1 MQVGELAEQTGVSV
15 RALRY
20 YEESGLLPAQ
30 RLANGYRSF
39 DAKSID
45 RVRAIRDLLDTGF
58 TIEEIISLASC
69 LDGLFDETTCR
80 RQTAGLYRAKLAKI
94 DGQLRTLSTL
104 RERIVGRLESLSS
117 RTSRVPAEGGRD
129 SE

>member
-1 MQVGELAEQTGVSV
+1 MQVGELAAKTGVSI

-30 RLANGYRSF
+30 RLSNGYRNF
-39 DAKSID
+39 DDRSVD

-80 RQTAGLYRAKLAKI
+80 RQTAGLYRAKLEKI

-104 RERIVGRLESLSS
+104 RERIVERLTSLRDDNR
-117 RTSRVPAEGGRD
+117 RTS
-129 SE
+129 

>member
-1 MQVGELAEQTGVSV
+1 MQVGELAAKTGVSI

-30 RLANGYRSF
+30 RLSNGYRNF
-39 DAKSID
+39 DDRSVD

-80 RQTAGLYRAKLAKI
+80 RQTAGLYRAKLEKMKK
-94 DGQLRTLSTL
+94 G
-104 RERIVGRLESLSS
+104 
-117 RTSRVPAEGGRD
+117 VPIW
-129 SE
+129 